1 MNRSKDLK
9 SLFRLHMINKRSYS
23 SVSKYS
29 SSSTHQYHN
38 KSASVPSIGVLMRI
52 YFYEWSNIYNSPRC
66 FYSMEGF
73 SNFLKSSCITLDK
86 CLRDIIAS
94 LGTAYISCYENSK
107 ELCIRSSYTA
117 LKQGMEE
124 RKTEN
129 ILKSMTTPK
138 FAYELG
144 GRWSEKEGTFFG

>member
-1 MNRSKDLK
+1 
-9 SLFRLHMINKRSYS
+9 
-23 SVSKYS
+23 
-29 SSSTHQYHN
+29 
-38 KSASVPSIGVLMRI
+38 
-52 YFYEWSNIYNSPRC
+52 
-66 FYSMEGF
+66 MEGF

-86 CLRDIIAS
+86 CLRDIISS

-144 GRWSEKEGTFFG
+144 GRWPEKEGTFFG